1 LTLDTHARLRDIL
14 RTIAP
19 HKDLPADDDDL
30 FAAGVLDSFAT
41 IELIAVLEEIF
52 GVTLPNEQ
60 LTLQNFQ
67 TISSLGALVDR
78 LRT

>member
-1 LTLDTHARLRDIL
+1 MTLDTCARLRDVL
-14 RTIAP
+14 RTVAP

-30 FAAGVLDSFAT
+30 FATGVLDSFAT
-41 IELIAVLEEIF
+41 VELIAVLEQTF
-52 GVTLPNEQ
+52 RVTLPNEE

-67 TISSLGALVDR
+67 TISSIGALVDR